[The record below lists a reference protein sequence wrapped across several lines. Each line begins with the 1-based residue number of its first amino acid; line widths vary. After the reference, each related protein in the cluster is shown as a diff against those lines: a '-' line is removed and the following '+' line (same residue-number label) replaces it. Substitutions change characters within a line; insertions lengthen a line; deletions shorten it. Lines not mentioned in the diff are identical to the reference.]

1 MNANRRNGRQPVIWV
16 LLDDRAGNRS
26 QCLGV
31 AEALNL
37 RFFAHE
43 LEYVAAAALPNFF
56 VGASF
61 GGLTPSSR
69 VNLVAPWPDLVI
81 AAGRRTAPIA
91 RKIKKDSGGGTKL
104 VQIMYPG
111 PTGAEDFDLIAA
123 PRHDGVGAK
132 PNVLEMT
139 GAPHRVS
146 EKILAQAADNWKGRF
161 ADLPKPWIALIV
173 GGSSRRRKFTGDM
186 AAELGRKAAKMASD
200 AGGSLLVTTSRRTGD
215 AETNLLAEINEPS
228 YIFRWGDEGEN
239 PYFGFLALADSVI
252 VTGDSV
258 SMVSEACATPA
269 PVYIFGP
276 KELTPQKHAKL
287 HKELID
293 RGFARP
299 LGDTFE
305 EWTHDPLNAASEV
318 AEEIHR
324 RFGI

>member
-1 MNANRRNGRQPVIWV
+1 MNANQRNGRPPVIWV

-31 AEALNL
+31 AEALGL
-37 RFFAHE
+37 RFFTHE

-69 VNLVAPWPDLVI
+69 VNLVSPWPDLVI

-91 RKIKKDSGGGTKL
+91 RKIKKDSGGATML

-111 PTGAEDFDLIAA
+111 HTGADEFDLIAA
-123 PRHDGVGAK
+123 PRHDEIAPA
-132 PNVLEMT
+132 PNMLEIT
-139 GAPHRVS
+139 GAPHRVN
-146 EKILAQAADNWKGRF
+146 EKKLAEAADEWQGRF
-161 ADLPKPWIALIV
+161 ADLPKPRIALIV
-173 GGSSRRRKFTGDM
+173 GGSSRRRKFTSEM
-186 AAELGRKAAKMASD
+186 ATELGRKAAKMAS
-200 AGGSLLVTTSRRTGD
+200 ATGGSLLVTTSRRTGE
-215 AETNLLAEINEPS
+215 AEAALLAEINDPNFV
-228 YIFRWGDEGEN
+228 FRWGDEGEN
-239 PYFGFLALADSVI
+239 PYFGFLALADTVI

-269 PVYIFGP
+269 PVYIYGP
-276 KELTPQKHAKL
+276 KALTPQKHTKL
-287 HKELID
+287 HRELFE

-299 LGDTFE
+299 LGDAFE
-305 EWTHDPLNAASEV
+305 EWTHDPLNAAGEI
-318 AEEIHR
+318 AEEVRR

>member
-1 MNANRRNGRQPVIWV
+1 M
-16 LLDDRAGNRS
+16 
-26 QCLGV
+26 
-31 AEALNL
+31 AEALGL
-37 RFFAHE
+37 RFHTHE

-69 VNLVAPWPDLVI
+69 INLVSPWPDLVI

-91 RKIKKDSGGGTKL
+91 RKIKKDSGGITKL

-111 PTGAEDFDLIAA
+111 HTGADEFDLIAA
-123 PRHDGVGAK
+123 PRHDEIAAN
-132 PNVLEMT
+132 PNVLEIT
-139 GAPHRVS
+139 GAPHRVN
-146 EKILAQAADNWKGRF
+146 EKKLAEAAEEWRDRF
-161 ADLPKPWIALIV
+161 ADLPKPRIALIV
-173 GGSSRRRKFTGDM
+173 GGSSRRRKFTSEM
-186 AAELGRKAAKMASD
+186 ASELGRKAAKMAADS
-200 AGGSLLVTTSRRTGD
+200 GGSLLVTTSRRTGE
-215 AETNLLAEINEPS
+215 AEANLLAEIKDPS
-228 YIFRWGDEGEN
+228 FVFRWGDEGDN
-239 PYFGFLALADSVI
+239 PYFGFLALADTVI

-287 HKELID
+287 HHELFE

-299 LGDTFE
+299 LGDAFA
-305 EWTHDPLNAASEV
+305 EWSHPALNAAGEI

-324 RFGI
+324 RFGV